1 MTYYLAIDIGASSGR
16 HILAHMEDG
25 KLCLEEIHRFE
36 NGMKEKNGH
45 LCWDTEHLFH
55 EVKEGLKKC
64 MARGTVPKTVG
75 IDTWGIDFVLL
86 GDDDDLIGDA
96 VGYRDSRT
104 NGMDNLVNRTIP
116 AETLYRRTG
125 IQKAI
130 FNTVYQLMAV
140 KEETPEYLEQAKT
153 MLFMPDYLNFLL
165 TGKKAAE
172 YTIASTSQLLDP
184 VAKDWDADLFQ
195 LLGLPTHYLQP
206 IVPAGNKLGCFT
218 DEIAEEL
225 GFSSNVINV
234 AEHDTGSA
242 VAALPTAEDTVY
254 ISSGTWSLMGI
265 ERESVDISDAA
276 RAGNFTNEG
285 GYEYRFRFLKNI
297 MGLWMIQSVRNELC
311 AQGEMYGFGELC
323 DLASVSHIESVVRCN
338 DGRFLAPASMICE
351 IREACRESGQQV
363 PETAGE
369 LAKVVYASLAKCYS
383 ETIGEIEAIA
393 GKTYDHI
400 NIVGGGANASY
411 LNELTAKATGKTVY
425 AGPTEATAIGN
436 LLVQMIGDGV
446 FGNLDEAR
454 KCVFESFG
462 IKTFPA

>member
-45 LCWDTEHLFH
+45 LCWDTEHLFR

-64 MARGTVPKTVG
+64 VSLGTVPKTVG

-86 GDDDDLIGDA
+86 DDYDRLIGDA
-96 VGYRDSRT
+96 VGYRDRRT
-104 NGMDNLVNRTIP
+104 SGMDSLVSRIIP
-116 AETLYRRTG
+116 EKELYRRTG

-130 FNTVYQLMAV
+130 FNTIYQLMAV
-140 KEETPEYLEQAKT
+140 KKETPEQLEQAKT
-153 MLFMPDYLNFLL
+153 MLFMPDYLNYLL

-184 VAKDWDADLFQ
+184 EKKDWDGELFGM
-195 LLGLPTHYLQP
+195 LGLPMHFLQP

-218 DEIAEEL
+218 DEITEEL
-225 GFSSNVINV
+225 GFSADVINV

-242 VAALPTAEDTVY
+242 VAALPSAEDTVY

-265 ERESVDISDAA
+265 ERDSVDVSDAA

-285 GYEYRFRFLKNI
+285 GFEYRFRFLKNI
-297 MGLWMIQSVRNELC
+297 MGLWMIQSVRSELRSR
-311 AQGEMYGFGELC
+311 GENHSFAELC
-323 DLASVSHIESVVRCN
+323 DLASKAEIESLVSCN
-338 DGRFLAPASMICE
+338 DSRFLAPSSMISE
-351 IREACRESGQQV
+351 ICEACRETGQTV
-363 PETAGE
+363 PKTAGE
-369 LAKVVYASLAKCYS
+369 LAKVVYASLAECYR
-383 ETIGEIEAIA
+383 ETINEIEAIA

-411 LNELTAKATGKTVY
+411 LNELTAKATGRTVF

-436 LLVQMIGDGV
+436 LVVQMIK
-446 FGNLDEAR
+446 DE
-454 KCVFESFG
+454 VFESLEEARACVFNSFG
-462 IKTFPA
+462 IQTFQA